1 MEFGLLKCALA
12 LRFGIIEAAP
22 IRSVVWAFSMADR
35 WVLFSVALSDQLR
48 KTGSGNPHL
57 LCKCSLMIA
66 EQPAAEICDIVPE
79 LESYAY

>member
-1 MEFGLLKCALA
+1 VTKI
-12 LRFGIIEAAP
+12 RTEATVRKSRIQAYQGCEEQE
-22 IRSVVWAFSMADR
+22 SAAR